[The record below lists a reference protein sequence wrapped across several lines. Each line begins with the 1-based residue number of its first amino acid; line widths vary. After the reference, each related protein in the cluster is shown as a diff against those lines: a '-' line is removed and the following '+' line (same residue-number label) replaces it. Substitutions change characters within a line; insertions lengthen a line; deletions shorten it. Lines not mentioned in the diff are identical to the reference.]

1 MVRLFQK
8 GLKSARFQRESK
20 RGEQCEQ
27 FQGGPFSGKCS
38 ILTLP
43 AHSASFWC
51 VLTRPPRL
59 LAGLKSY
66 VAFGLRVEHMD
77 LVSTRP
83 GWEGGEKNGKDVET
97 VKQLPAWVGTVP
109 LRSPG

>member
-8 GLKSARFQRESK
+8 GLKSASSQRESK
-20 RGEQCEQ
+20 RGEQCEPP
-27 FQGGPFSGKCS
+27 FQHTLLRSG
-38 ILTLP
+38 
-43 AHSASFWC
+43 ASS
-51 VLTRPPRL
+51 
-59 LAGLKSY
+59 GLKSY
-66 VAFGLRVEHMD
+66 VACGLSVEHMD

-83 GWEGGEKNGKDVET
+83 GWEGGEKNGKDAET